1 MNALPQSWH
10 LRQHIGWCAG
20 LQRALRYTNCSSRE
34 YILPPVPLAEGG
46 QLVPANQQKERAAR
60 VFSVQ
65 RFQRVNGVT
74 RTRPLDFTL
83 IDTDTVK
90 TAEGQL
96 GHLQPMLS
104 GAQRPL
110 FVPRV
115 AGRDD
120 FEFVQLQL
128 RDRRLCQG
136 QMRVMGWIE
145 GPPKNAN
152 ALQTQSLRTKKSRVK
167 AASGDSGGSS
177 RRYDQLVSGGIDIRM
192 DSVRPPDWRPK
203 CVPRSQ
209 TKLNST

>member
-1 MNALPQSWH
+1 MNALPQNW
-10 LRQHIGWCAG
+10 RVGQRIGCRAG
-20 LQRALRYTNCSSRE
+20 LQRAIRYTNCSSRE
-34 YILPPVPLAEGG
+34 YILPPVPLIKGG
-46 QLVPANQQKERAAR
+46 QLVPADQQKERAVW
-60 VFSVQ
+60 VFGVQ
-65 RFQRVNGVT
+65 RFQRVDGVT

-83 IDTDTVK
+83 IHTDAVK

-128 RDRRLCQG
+128 RYSRLG
-136 QMRVMGWIE
+136 QRQMCVVRWVE

-152 ALQTQSLRTKKSRVK
+152 ALQTQSLRTKKSRVN

-209 TKLNST
+209 TRLNST